1 MEVKQATKEV
11 KFVDLNRQYQ
21 SIKTEVDAAMQKVL
35 DKGDYILGGA
45 VKEFEENFAKFCNT
59 KYAVGVDN
67 GTTALELALKTLN
80 VGPGDEVITVANTFI
95 ATTLAIS
102 AVGATVVLVDAYPD
116 TQLIDVSK
124 IVAAITKKTK
134 AIMPVHLFGQTADM
148 DAIMEIAKKNNLFV
162 VEDCS
167 QAHGAKHNGKIC
179 GTFGDINCFSLYPG
193 KNLGA
198 YGDAGILVTN
208 NEDHYKKLMMM
219 RNYGS
224 TVKYYHDFLG
234 KNARLDTLQAAVL
247 NVKLRHLDKW
257 NAKRNENVAKYNE
270 LLKGVGDLI
279 LPTTRSY
286 NYAVHHLYVVQTK
299 RRDELQQYLNSKG
312 VQCVIHYPIP
322 VHLQKAYSDL
332 NKPVGSFPI
341 TESLAKNILSLP
353 MHPDLTQDDIDYV
366 VATVKEFFTK
376 S

>member
-1 MEVKQATKEV
+1 MEINQAVKEI

-102 AVGATVVLVDAYPD
+102 AVGATVVLVDAYED
-116 TQLIDVSK
+116 TQLIDVSQIEK
-124 IVAAITKKTK
+124 AITSKTK

-148 DAIMEIAKKNNLFV
+148 DAIMEIAKKHELYV

-224 TVKYYHDFLG
+224 IVKYHHDFLG
-234 KNARLDTLQAAVL
+234 KNSRLDTLQAAVL

-257 NAKRNENVAKYNE
+257 NAKRNENVIKYNE

-279 LPTTRSY
+279 LPTTKSY
-286 NYAVHHLYVVQTK
+286 NYAVHHLYVCRTK
-299 RRDELQQYLNSKG
+299 RRDELMKYLNSKG

-322 VHLQKAYSDL
+322 VHLQKAYADL
-332 NKPVGSFPI
+332 NKPEGSFPA
-341 TESLAKNILSLP
+341 TEKLAKEILSLP

-366 VATVKEFFTK
+366 VNTVKEFFN